1 MAFQSDN
8 IFGVLVANIRNHLK
22 NNLEK
27 DLQEYDISPAQSI
40 IIRRLCEKDNLTQKE
55 LAKDTYFKQSSLTL
69 LIDKLEQKG
78 LVERKNKKNDRRAY
92 LICITQK
99 GKNLEK
105 IIKDAGKKVEDEA
118 LQGIDEETQEL
129 MIQTL
134 KKVYSNLK

>member
-1 MAFQSDN
+1 MAFESDN

-92 LICITQK
+92 LICITTK

-118 LQGIDEETQEL
+118 LKDINENTKEL

-134 KKVYSNLK
+134 KKYIQI

>member
-1 MAFQSDN
+1 MAFESDN

-92 LICITQK
+92 LICITTK

-118 LQGIDEETQEL
+118 LKDINENTKEL

>member
-8 IFGVLVANIRNHLK
+8 IFGILIANIRNHLK

-27 DLQEYDISPAQSI
+27 KLQEHDISATQSI

-92 LICITQK
+92 LICITSK
-99 GKNLEK
+99 GKKLEQ
-105 IIKDAGKKVEDEA
+105 IIKDAGKELEEKA
-118 LQGIDEETQEL
+118 LEGIDLHNKEL
-129 MIQTL
+129 LIQAL
-134 KKVYSNLK
+134 KQVYSNLK

>member
-1 MAFQSDN
+1 MAFESDN

-27 DLQEYDISPAQSI
+27 ILQEYEISAAQSI

-55 LAKDTYFKQSSLTL
+55 LAKDTYFKQPSLTL
-69 LIDKLEQKG
+69 LIDKLEKKG
-78 LVERKNKKNDRRAY
+78 FVERKNKKNDRRAF

-99 GKNLEK
+99 GRDLEQV
-105 IIKDAGKKVEDEA
+105 IKAGIKKVEGEA
-118 LQGIDEETQEL
+118 LEGIDNDTKEL
-129 MIQTL
+129 IIQTL

>member
-92 LICITQK
+92 LICITKK
-99 GKNLEK
+99 GKNLEE

-118 LQGIDEETQEL
+118 LKGIDEQTQEL

>member
-8 IFGVLVANIRNHLK
+8 IFGILIANIRNHLK

-27 DLQEYDISPAQSI
+27 KLQEHDISAAQSI

-92 LICITQK
+92 LICITSK
-99 GKNLEK
+99 GKKLEQ
-105 IIKDAGKKVEDEA
+105 IIKDAGKELEEKA
-118 LQGIDEETQEL
+118 LEGIDSHNKEL
-129 MIQTL
+129 LIQAL
-134 KKVYSNLK
+134 KQVYSNLK